1 MRSKWL
7 MLIGSLFLS
16 VTLAGCG
23 GSGGGGSDVPAPGG
37 TEPDAIGTNAC
48 QVCHAGAHTDA
59 SALLR
64 SRGIDSLVAP
74 LAASETI
81 YSVTHDC
88 ESCHGNGQFHANAP
102 SNVDVPTRQPDQAT
116 CATCHDTVEN
126 FVSSRHANQSA
137 RTALCSA
144 CHSHEGGI
152 QFLAMGRKVSRAE
165 LEASY
170 NSATASAYLL
180 PVGSDTIDGV
190 MKKNCSTCHT
200 PLTLALR
207 GDADVIATGLL
218 PANGSTATVN
228 TTRTVYSQEFN
239 LCTGCHTVDLDA
251 TFVPTEGYGERGMYV
266 YELSSA
272 YSSANLYDA
281 TTGTF
286 NFGQILFDATG
297 ATVLDGAGNPVSA
310 PNNIAFYHDG
320 ASGNGR
326 TLVDTHF
333 GGTIMSHLVNFD
345 GSATDITIKGYNIN
359 PGNKDA
365 CTICH
370 DPHTAGKLLSID
382 SSSASDYADQ
392 LDNQAVSYAE
402 GLGDFHTN
410 YLDDPFSRIQAGTGC
425 LPCHSGDAFLDVIQG
440 GALSD
445 TGWQVIGC
453 RSCHELNQPNTTP
466 ASNDSAAFAEVREF
480 PAGYEFKFNSNVV
493 VNVADLGVN
502 QVCFECHKGR
512 TPGVDVAALADPVG
526 GTRNYDISY
535 LHYAPSMAILFG
547 DEAKMV
553 ATYPGK
559 TYAGRF
565 QHYDGAEF
573 GCVDCHNVHDTAENH
588 AYENKMDNPDF
599 SCYVCHNSANVANPN
614 RPAALQART
623 EAFSVRLLSTILTNM
638 QAIDTTVLPGSDLN
652 ATLKTKIVA
661 LKGAYPNAS
670 FATAEDELMA
680 YIEQRQTYFPNK
692 NVAHAATTWKIFTY
706 EDGAPHGQTHGHG
719 GSWAH
724 NSKFARQV
732 MFDAIESL
740 GGSTAGLTTRPL

>member
-37 TEPDAIGTNAC
+37 TEPEAIGTNAC

-126 FVSSRHANQSA
+126 FVSSRHANQNA
-137 RTALCSA
+137 RAALCSA

-152 QFLAMGRKVSRAE
+152 QYLAMGRKVSRAE

-190 MKKNCSTCHT
+190 TKKNCATCHT

-251 TFVPTEGYGERGMYV
+251 TFVPTEGYGERGMFV

-272 YSSANLYDA
+272 YSSTNLVDA
-281 TTGTF
+281 GTGTF
-286 NFGQILFDATG
+286 DFSKA
-297 ATVLDGAGNPVSA
+297 
-310 PNNIAFYHDG
+310 AFYHDG

-333 GGTIMSHLVNFD
+333 GGTIMEHLVAFN
-345 GSATDITIKGYNIN
+345 GSAADIPIKGYNIN

-382 SSSASDYADQ
+382 SSSTIDYADQ
-392 LDNQAVSYAE
+392 LDNQAISYAE

-410 YLDDPFSRIQAGTGC
+410 YLDDPFSRIQTGTSC

-440 GALSD
+440 GALTD

-526 GTRNYDISY
+526 GTYNYTISY

-547 DEAKMV
+547 DDAKMV

-565 QHYDGAEF
+565 VHPYDTNGSLVSTEY

-588 AYENKMDNPDF
+588 AYENKMENPDF
-599 SCYVCHNSANVANPN
+599 ICATCHTSGGLSVAS
-614 RPAALQART
+614 LQART
-623 EAFSVRLLSTILTNM
+623 EAFSVRLLESIYDDM
-638 QAIDTTVLPGSDLN
+638 AD
-652 ATLKTKIVA
+652 AYA
-661 LKGAYPNAS
+661 LKVSDNARYLQ
-670 FATAEDELMA
+670 FQAQLRTQLELMFETLTGDRPA
-680 YIEQRQTYFPNK
+680 QDDSLMTFIETRQAYFPNK
-692 NVAHAATTWKIFTY
+692 NVAQAATTWKVFTY
-706 EDGAPHGQTHGHG
+706 EDGAPHGQAHGHG

-732 MFDAIESL
+732 MFDAIQSL
-740 GGSTAGLTTRPL
+740 GGSTTGLTRP